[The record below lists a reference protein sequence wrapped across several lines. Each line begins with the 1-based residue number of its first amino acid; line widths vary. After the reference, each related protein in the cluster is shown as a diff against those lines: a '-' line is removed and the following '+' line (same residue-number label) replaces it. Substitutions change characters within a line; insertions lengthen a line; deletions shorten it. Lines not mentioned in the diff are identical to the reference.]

1 LSVKVAQLIRASGSV
16 GANYWEANEALSK
29 KDFLL
34 RIRISRKEAKE
45 SAYWVRL
52 IDESNNLQN
61 AEEAKRLLQE
71 ADGLE
76 KIFSSIAE
84 KSK

>member
-1 LSVKVAQLIRASGSV
+1 M
-16 GANYWEANEALSK
+16 
-29 KDFLL
+29 

-45 SAYWVRL
+45 SADWVRL